1 MVMPPAT
8 ASKRSYNDN
17 RTSTEEP
24 HVSIMLA
31 AHYCLRRS
39 SLDRCNAL
47 IETFGCVHVGVGRK
61 NKNAR
66 PEDLN

>member
-47 IETFGCVHVGVGRK
+47 IELSDVSTSAWPQKQECPPGG
-61 NKNAR
+61 
-66 PEDLN
+66 P